1 MLQVESLGS
10 LGMEFRFAET
20 IMLQK
25 ESYGL
30 HRGNHALLV
39 WWKWTT
45 RRDSNF
51 NVLPWHTLA
60 IRCSKCDMMLP
71 RHRQT

>member
-1 MLQVESLGS
+1 MGYVGLSFKDVIWNGRSVIMLQVESLGS

-39 WWKWTT
+39 W
-45 RRDSNF
+45 
-51 NVLPWHTLA
+51 
-60 IRCSKCDMMLP
+60 
-71 RHRQT
+71 